1 MKFPEFNREVNPS
14 DEPVYSIR
22 TPAGWSTP
30 LKYKDAVRIAGSDPD
45 ALLYWIIP
53 KGYFALGLKD
63 DALVQIAQRRGEYVL
78 AIKNGATVFIVCK
91 GEFNRTTKD
100 NILACGVSADT
111 YAYSKTGSRVL
122 LPWKPKTN
130 VNPAYANCELLYANI
145 PLGCPC
151 WLKPL
156 SMIGK
161 DPSDGL
167 DVPIVGNAHKLLQAH
182 LARLKTFAPYEKEE
196 IINLINDEFC
206 SPKLT
211 SDEIKKLLEDQRSY
225 LYDQFFEKGGEF
237 KHWALGDYAI
247 EACAI
252 KRDSRSGTLY
262 YYDARKHIYVSDEG
276 FLQGY
281 LTRLVPQLKDYQK
294 QETIKYILSFLYE
307 DKVEFN
313 SNPFTVVFKNGIMD
327 ISTGH
332 FEPMDSDHLESIM
345 IAANYDPGA
354 HSDTVDEYFRT
365 ATCGKPEIE
374 KLLYESI
381 GYAMLKT
388 SELQKSFM
396 LVGPAGRN
404 GKSTY
409 LDLVKAV
416 LGKENCASVSFKDL
430 ANNFRASMLEGKL
443 ASMAGD
449 ISSQTLTDTDLFKSI
464 ATGEDVTVERKYKD
478 AYMGS
483 FFSTLFFSCN
493 KLPRTPDTSG
503 GFYRRFVIVPF
514 LADLNGVSAVDGM
527 AFKKKLLEQE
537 SLDYVAYKA
546 IKAITEV
553 LNTTKEF
560 TEPAEVK
567 AMLEEYKVMNSSVLS
582 WFKEEFKNDKKKLA
596 SKPLPSAYMS
606 YSNWCAQS
614 NKQSMSKPSF
624 IDTVK
629 AEIGITF
636 PEK

>member
-1 MKFPEFNREVNPS
+1 MKFPEFNRETNPN
-14 DEPVYSIR
+14 DEPVYTIR
-22 TPAGWSTP
+22 TPGGWSLP
-30 LKYKDAVRIAGSDPD
+30 LRYKEAIKIASHDPD
-45 ALLYWIIP
+45 ALLYWTIP
-53 KGYFALGLKD
+53 NGYFAIGLKD
-63 DALVQIAQRRGEYVL
+63 DSLVGVAQRRNEYVV
-78 AIKNGATVFIVCK
+78 AIKNGKDVFIICK
-91 GEFNRTTKD
+91 GAYNRTTKD
-100 NILACGVSADT
+100 NILACGISADT
-111 YAYSKTGSRVL
+111 YAHSKSGNRIL

-130 VNPAYANCELLYANI
+130 RNPAYASCELLYANSPI
-145 PLGCPC
+145 SCPC
-151 WLKPL
+151 WLRPL

-196 IINLINDEFC
+196 ILDLINNEFC

-211 SDEIKKLLEDQRSY
+211 SDEIKQLLEDQRSY
-225 LYDQFFEKGGEF
+225 LHDQFFEKGEF

-252 KRDSRSGTLY
+252 KRDSRSNALY
-262 YYDARKHIYVSDEG
+262 YYDSRRHIYVSDEG

-294 QETIKYILSFLYE
+294 QETIKYILSYLYE
-307 DKVEFN
+307 DKVEFD
-313 SNPFTVVFKNGIMD
+313 SNPFTVVFKNGVMD

-332 FEPMDSDHLESIM
+332 FEPMDQDHLESIM
-345 IAANYDPGA
+345 ISANYDPGA

-374 KLLYESI
+374 KLLYEAI
-381 GYAMLKT
+381 GYSMLKT
-388 SELQKSFM
+388 SELQKAFV

-404 GKSTY
+404 GKSTF
-409 LDLVKAV
+409 LDLIKAV
-416 LGKENCASVSFKDL
+416 LGKDNCASVSFKDL
-430 ANNFRASMLEGKL
+430 ANSFRASMLDRKL

-449 ISSQTLTDTDLFKSI
+449 ISAQTLTDTDLFKSI
-464 ATGEDVTVERKYKD
+464 ATGEDVTVEKKYKD
-478 AYMGS
+478 AYMGA
-483 FFSTLFFSCN
+483 FFATLFFSCN

-503 GFYRRFVIVPF
+503 GFYRRFVIIPF
-514 LADLNGVSAVDGM
+514 LADLNDVSAVDGM
-527 AFKKKLLEQE
+527 AFKKKLLSQE
-537 SLDYVAYKA
+537 SVDYVAYKA
-546 IKAITEV
+546 IKAITNV

-560 TEPAEVK
+560 TIPEEVK

-582 WFKEEFKNDKKKLA
+582 WFKEEFKNDRKKLE
-596 SKPLPSAYMS
+596 SKPLPAAYMS
-606 YSNWCAQS
+606 YSNWCNQS

-629 AEIGITF
+629 AEIGIVFTD
-636 PEK
+636 K